1 MDMFHRHRQA
11 DEHGLAAKALECAL
25 QTPEYRPEAL
35 VWKGIEALPQDPKL
49 AFIFLLNAA
58 QAFPQRADIHALL
71 GRSIIAQGH
80 FLLANRYLTGVW
92 QKMPDDP
99 SLRMMLW
106 QARSQSEA
114 PADLRRIIL
123 AHLPDI
129 TAANELAFVL
139 RLLAAQSE
147 LPGTVGV
154 VRYLPDV
161 QEIHGWAIDLNN
173 VHTPASLQLEAN
185 GQLISML
192 ASAPHPLL
200 TAAGLPATHAYSHQ
214 GAQRHAVSAGALR

>member
-11 DEHGLAAKALECAL
+11 DEHGLAAKALECGL

-92 QKMPDDP
+92 QKCLM
-99 SLRMMLW
+99 
-106 QARSQSEA
+106 
-114 PADLRRIIL
+114 
-123 AHLPDI
+123 
-129 TAANELAFVL
+129 
-139 RLLAAQSE
+139 
-147 LPGTVGV
+147 
-154 VRYLPDV
+154 
-161 QEIHGWAIDLNN
+161 
-173 VHTPASLQLEAN
+173 
-185 GQLISML
+185 
-192 ASAPHPLL
+192 
-200 TAAGLPATHAYSHQ
+200 THHCA
-214 GAQRHAVSAGALR
+214 